1 MPNAKKI
8 SVTYMKE
15 NKHKSSIFH
24 KIIFTISLFVLLF
37 IGAITFKHINNISN
51 SSKLLMHTYEVNLEL
66 EHLFSYIKDS
76 ENSMRGYLIS
86 KDTLYLEPYNTAT
99 KNVNNSF
106 LLLKKL
112 TTDNKKQQENLASLY
127 KIVNRRYEYM
137 SDYSEQDLRID
148 ITRNR
153 NFKKNFK
160 ESSKLLVDIR
170 SKLNE
175 MVDIEESYLKQRNSK
190 YKNQIYLTPI
200 LTLSILFIT
209 LLLIIFAYYQT
220 TKDVEKLQ
228 AANIEL
234 NKSQFLSYQAEIL
247 SEFGTWEWNLNS
259 GVIQYSDNLYRILG
273 IEPQSLEAGQD
284 TFMKYVH
291 PEDIEKVNL
300 IFEKIVKEENL
311 PYSYF
316 RIIRSDGEERYLR
329 SIGKLFID
337 KLGNRTVL
345 GVTVDITD
353 EHHKNELLI
362 SNNNDLVKAN
372 NELKIFDESSKQA
385 EILGKY
391 GSWILNYDTYKF
403 TYSDNKFRLL
413 GCEPQSFDPTIEKL
427 IEFVH
432 PEDKHIVIEANESA
446 LNTMEIP
453 TMNYRII
460 RTDGKIRHFKTIAK
474 SFTDLRGR
482 KSMIGTTQDVTED
495 YNKSIQLK
503 QRNKELE
510 LNIKELNEFNHVASH
525 DLQEPLRKIQT
536 FISRINDKEKESMS
550 DFGKEYLS
558 RIEKAANRM
567 RVLIN
572 DLLQYSRTNR
582 SEKKFEKIDLNEI
595 INNSIQELSQN
606 IEDKNGIVNFST
618 LPEINGVNFQMQQ
631 LFTNL
636 LSNSLK
642 YSKENIAPIIDI
654 YCEKIIAK
662 NESILN
668 DNSSKKYWKI
678 DFKDNGIGFEQEFSE
693 KIFQLFNRLH
703 GKTEYQGT
711 GVGLAICK
719 KIVENHSGF
728 IFAYSKP
735 NIGTTFT
742 IYLPFNT

>member
-1 MPNAKKI
+1 MLNKI

-15 NKHKSSIFH
+15 NKHKSSVFH

-37 IGAITFKHINNISN
+37 IGAITFKHINNISD

-112 TTDNKKQQENLASLY
+112 TADNKKQQENLASLY

-273 IEPQSLEAGQD
+273 VEPQSLEAGQD

-427 IEFVH
+427 LEFVH

-446 LNTMEIP
+446 LTTMEIP

-582 SEKKFEKIDLNEI
+582 SEKKFEKVDLNEI

-606 IEDKNGIVNFST
+606 IEDKNGVVNFSS

-654 YCEKIIAK
+654 YSEKIVAK
-662 NESILN
+662 NESILH

>member
-1 MPNAKKI
+1 
-8 SVTYMKE
+8 MKE
-15 NKHKSSIFH
+15 NKHKSSVFH

-37 IGAITFKHINNISN
+37 IGAITFKHINNISD

-112 TTDNKKQQENLASLY
+112 TADNKKQQENLASLY

-273 IEPQSLEAGQD
+273 VEPQSLEAGQD

-427 IEFVH
+427 LEFVH

-446 LNTMEIP
+446 LTTMEIP

-582 SEKKFEKIDLNEI
+582 SEKKFEKVDLNEI

-606 IEDKNGIVNFST
+606 IEDKNGVVNFSS

-654 YCEKIIAK
+654 FSEKIVAK
-662 NESILN
+662 NESILH

>member
-112 TTDNKKQQENLASLY
+112 TADNKKQQENLASLY

-353 EHHKNELLI
+353 EHNKNELLK
-362 SNNNDLVKAN
+362 SNNNDLIKAN

-427 IEFVH
+427 LEFVH

-582 SEKKFEKIDLNEI
+582 SEKKFEKVDLNEI

-606 IEDKNGIVNFST
+606 IEDKKGIVNFST